1 MRGLQVAK
9 PGPLSLLQDAGR
21 QGWQHLGVSPS
32 GPLDVHA
39 AAWANRLL
47 GNAWGAPLL
56 EVALG
61 DVELR
66 SQVDTW
72 LAFTGADMPLTVD
85 DRAQMGWSRFSL
97 RAGQRVRLGY
107 ARSGQRGYLAVAGG
121 FAARPVLGSVSTQ
134 VREGLGGLDGQGSAL
149 REGDLLPCAATLSGQ
164 RAASVP
170 WPYRPDYRADAEL
183 RVITGGD
190 AAQFSA
196 VARQAFFTQRWC
208 LSPNSDRMGVRLQG
222 EALQAPLRQWSLGVT
237 RGAIQIPPDGQ
248 PIILLADHQTMGG
261 YPLLGFVHPLDLGR
275 LAQCTARQ
283 ALRFTQVS
291 LERAQDELRVFYRF
305 FGRP

>member
-1 MRGLQVAK
+1 MSGLLVSK

-32 GPLDVHA
+32 GPLDLHA

-47 GNAWGAPLL
+47 GNAWGTSLL

-61 DVELR
+61 DVELH

-85 DRAQMGWSRFSL
+85 DRAQMTWSRFSV
-97 RAGQRVRLGY
+97 RAGQRVRLSC

-121 FAARPVLGSVSTQ
+121 FAARPVLGSVSSQ
-134 VREGLGGLDGQGSAL
+134 VREGLGGLNGQGTAL
-149 REGDLLPCAATLSGQ
+149 REGDLLSCVASTSVQ

-183 RVITGGD
+183 RVIAGGD
-190 AAQFSA
+190 AARFSEA
-196 VARQAFFTQRWC
+196 ARQAFFAQRWR
-208 LSPNSDRMGVRLQG
+208 LSPNSDRMGARLQG

-237 RGAIQIPPDGQ
+237 RGAIQVPPDGQ

-275 LAQCTARQ
+275 LAQCAARQ
-283 ALRFTQVS
+283 ALRFTPVS
-291 LERAQDELRVFYRF
+291 LEQAQDELRVFYRF